1 MNDKNE
7 LSLHGLHQIKN
18 GEQQGRKRYALFQT
32 INNQHNTQGNAQ
44 AQ

>member
-18 GEQQGRKRYALFQT
+18 DEQQAKSVMPCFKQLT
-32 INNQHNTQGNAQ
+32 ISTIQGSVQ